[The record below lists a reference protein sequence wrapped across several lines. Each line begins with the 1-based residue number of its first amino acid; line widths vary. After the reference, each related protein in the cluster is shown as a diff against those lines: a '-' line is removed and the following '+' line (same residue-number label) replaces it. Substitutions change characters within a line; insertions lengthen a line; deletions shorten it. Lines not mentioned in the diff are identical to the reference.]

1 MCPQIYF
8 IWVTRTQRQFEWL
21 ADIIREVEEKDRQDL
36 VSVHIYITQLAE
48 KFDLR
53 NTMLVSQGQPKSGF
67 LGVWV
72 GRASQ
77 DGQGGW
83 ADQSLD
89 EDLTLNLL
97 AMTFLLCF
105 LPQYICERHFQK
117 VLNRS
122 LFTGLR
128 SITHFGRPPFEA
140 FFNSLQKV
148 HPQVSSHPT
157 LRFSSPL
164 SFEV

>member
-1 MCPQIYF
+1 MTARTSCPC
-8 IWVTRTQRQFEWL
+8 TSTSPSWL
-21 ADIIREVEEKDRQDL
+21 RSLTSGPPCWCVRAG
-36 VSVHIYITQLAE
+36 
-48 KFDLR
+48 
-53 NTMLVSQGQPKSGF
+53 QGAT
-67 LGVWV
+67 LWV
-72 GRASQ
+72 GRANQ

-83 ADQSLD
+83 ADQPLD
-89 EDLTLNLL
+89 EKLTLSLL
-97 AMTFLLCF
+97 AVTFLLCS

-148 HPQVSSHPT
+148 HPQVSSHPMF
-157 LRFSSPL
+157 RFSSPL
-164 SFEV
+164 SFEA